1 MDQGWPGIPL
11 RAIKGT
17 PRKIGSFDAVT
28 FTSKREVKRRFVDTP
43 ASASSFHVVMR
54 IYILKTRVG
63 KLQLFTLGN
72 LSPLQ
77 LRKLCSFLQESLLRI

>member
-28 FTSKREVKRRFVDTP
+28 FTSKREVKRRFVDTS
-43 ASASSFHVVMR
+43 ASATSTHVVMR
-54 IYILKTRVG
+54 ICILKTREDN
-63 KLQLFTLGN
+63 LQFITL
-72 LSPLQ
+72 
-77 LRKLCSFLQESLLRI
+77 E